1 MKTVRV
7 EIPGNLRV
15 LAKLSAPE
23 VSLRVEEP
31 VTAHAVVDA
40 LEAAYPMLRG
50 TVREFGSG
58 QRRAY
63 LRFFACEQDLSFEPM
78 DAELPEAVRDGREP
92 LLIVGAV
99 SGGTQDVDV
108 AGIFAGVQTESGLAV
123 LQLLAESPVLLVFLR
138 HFGCAF
144 CRQTISDVADV
155 HERLRKLSVRP
166 VFVHMGPPEIA
177 RVTFAHYRIE
187 HVERVCDPDASLYA
201 KFGLGKRSIYRQPF
215 EWSVLKSW
223 FLDGTLFKH
232 GFGKVHGDGD
242 QMHGVFFLRGTKIV
256 RSFVHKSFADRP
268 DYLRLVR

>member
-15 LAKLSAPE
+15 LAKLPAPE
-23 VSLRVEEP
+23 VSLRVAEP

-63 LRFFACEQDLSFEPM
+63 LRFFACEQDVSFEPM
-78 DAELPEAVRDGREP
+78 DAELPQAVRDGREP

-99 SGGTQDVDV
+99 SGGSQDMDIS
-108 AGIFAGVQTESGLAV
+108 AIFAGVQTESGLAV
-123 LQLLAESPVLLVFLR
+123 LQLLEESPVLLVFLR

-144 CRQTISDVADV
+144 CRQAISDVSEV
-155 HERLRKLSVRP
+155 RERLEKLSVRP

-177 RVTFAHYRIE
+177 RVTFAHYGME
-187 HVERVCDPDASLYA
+187 DVERLCDPTARLYA
-201 KFGLGKRSIYRQPF
+201 TFGLGKKSVYSQPF
-215 EWSVLKSW
+215 DLSVLKSW
-223 FLDGTLFKH
+223 FLKGTLFRH
-232 GFGKVHGDGD
+232 GIGRIEGDGD
-242 QMHGVFFLRGTKIV
+242 QMPGVFFLRKGEVV
-256 RSFVHKSFADRP
+256 RKFVHKSVADRP